1 MIYFYGFKGSLVGV
15 EFDLNR
21 QEEVVPVCATRADGT
36 EIDLDS
42 DEFIEL
48 EKIMYKQ
55 DLAYAKS
62 LYGKGY

>member
-1 MIYFYGFKGSLVGV
+1 MVHFYGFKGSLVGV
-15 EFDLNR
+15 EFDLDR
-21 QEEVVPVCATRADGT
+21 HGTTVPVCATMADGR

-48 EKIMYKQ
+48 EKVMYKQ
-55 DLAYAKS
+55 DLEYSLK